1 MAIWQ
6 IDFNVIDKNKKN
18 TDEDICYWNNEPV
31 GANDVT
37 FLEKEDSW
45 SKDIIQFGSL
55 ESTCIELLLEN
66 SRVVEVSIR
75 LDLRTL
81 NRLLLSDVIDYIKR
95 IDANIY
101 YNDEIITP
109 SYENIC
115 SIIRASDAHKYCSN
129 PVLLFA
135 EL

>member
-18 TDEDICYWNNEPV
+18 TDEDICYWNKEPV
-31 GANDVT
+31 GADEVM
-37 FLEKEDSW
+37 FLAKEASW

-55 ESTCIELLLEN
+55 ESTCIELLLED

-81 NRLLLSDVIDYIKR
+81 NKTLLSDVIDYIKR

-101 YNDEIITP
+101 YNDEIIVP
-109 SYENIC
+109 LYENFAN
-115 SIIRASDAHKYCSN
+115 IIMASDAYKYCSN
-129 PVLLFA
+129 PVLFFG
-135 EL
+135 